1 VSTQAQP
8 GSVSNGGTPQTTA
21 GTATATGTNAASV
34 TGSVAQSTATGTF
47 SFNGN
52 FTKTVFDPRDPA
64 GGISMISPNI
74 MSGAQY
80 YKIGD
85 WIHFAWN
92 YTSLQATPTAIN
104 VVASCSAN
112 NQIYTL
118 ASNQTLQPTG
128 EVYWDTGSYQQTAL
142 NSLLTNTY
150 TLMVWDANKP
160 MSAAPSA
167 GYLGTYNQFT
177 FGMYVPQPYQ
187 NLSSKSRLSANKI
200 STY

>member
-150 TLMVWDANKP
+150 TLMVWDANKQ

-200 STY
+200 SIY